1 MKILARD
8 SVTAGQSIM
17 TRTGSRGEQHVLG
30 LHLLAES
37 WKESRRLR
45 TRGLI
50 ERVVGGLYRRAGWSR
65 RGCSC
70 EDEAQG
76 SGRYNLKYEINIP
89 SLEISI
95 DGGLPRPP
103 MIRTAG
109 LVSSE
114 GSDDDAVG
122 PACGGG

>member
-8 SVTAGQSIM
+8 SVTVGQSI
-17 TRTGSRGEQHVLG
+17 TAGRGARGKPHVLC
-30 LHLLAES
+30 LHLPAES
-37 WKESRRLR
+37 WKESRRRR
-45 TRGLI
+45 TREPI

-70 EDEAQG
+70 EDEGQE
-76 SGRYNLKYEINIP
+76 SGQYNLENEINTH
-89 SLEISI
+89 SLQCSTE
-95 DGGLPRPP
+95 GGSPRPP

-109 LVSSE
+109 LVSFE
-114 GSDDDAVG
+114 GSDDDAVA